1 MTDIKIAGAPISWGV
16 CEVPGWG
23 HQMTQD
29 RVLNE
34 MRELGYSAC
43 EFGPLGFLPEAAEER
58 AAILAKH
65 DLTAVGGFLPV
76 VLHDPN
82 HDIEPELR
90 AELEVFKRA
99 GAEVLVLAASTGL
112 DGYDDKP
119 ILEDEGWDTLIANL
133 DKAEKIAAE
142 YGVLAVIHPH
152 VGTMVENKY
161 DVERVHAESQI
172 GFCLDTGHMMIGG
185 TDPVWFAKTYPDR
198 IKHAHLKDVRLAVAE
213 RVINRE
219 LSYYDGV
226 VAGLY
231 TPLGQGDVDIA
242 TIVTSLIDAGYDGW
256 FVLEQDTVVNADPAH
271 GEGPI
276 ADSAASVAYLKGLVN
291 AG

>member
-1 MTDIKIAGAPISWGV
+1 MTNIKIAGAPISWGV

-23 HQMTQD
+23 HQMTQA
-29 RVLNE
+29 RVLDE
-34 MRELGYSAC
+34 MREVGYTAC
-43 EFGPLGFLPEAAEER
+43 EFGPVGFLPEAAEER
-58 AAILAKH
+58 AAFLAEH
-65 DLTAVGGFLPV
+65 GLTAVGGFLPV

-90 AELEVFKRA
+90 AELEVFQRA

-112 DGYDDKP
+112 DGYDEKP

-133 DKAEKIAAE
+133 DKAVALAAE

-152 VGTMVENKY
+152 VGTMIENKY
-161 DVERVHAESQI
+161 DVERVVAESEI

-198 IKHAHLKDVRLAVAE
+198 IKHAHLKDVRTEVAE
-213 RVINRE
+213 KAINRE
-219 LSYYDGV
+219 LSYYDAV
-226 VAGLY
+226 VGGLY
-231 TPLGQGDVDIA
+231 TPLGQGDVEID
-242 TIVTSLIDAGYDGW
+242 TIVNAMLDVGYDGW
-256 FVLEQDTVVNADPAH
+256 FVLEQDKVVHENPEA

-276 ADSAASVAYLKGLVN
+276 EDSAASVAYLRDLIAKR
-291 AG
+291 